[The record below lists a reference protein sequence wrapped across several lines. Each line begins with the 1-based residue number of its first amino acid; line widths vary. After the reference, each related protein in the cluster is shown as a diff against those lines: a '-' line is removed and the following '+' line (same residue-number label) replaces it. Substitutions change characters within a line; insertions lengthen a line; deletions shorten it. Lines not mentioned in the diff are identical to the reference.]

1 MRPVDPTE
9 PYINESDLP
18 KDRFEPISVEANP
31 KDTDLHPVVTEMPLS
46 LPPQKEKESN
56 VESDLEKTKS
66 QLQNAKES
74 ISEAI
79 VIDNET
85 VFSAEK
91 ILKYRKRIEKV

>member
-1 MRPVDPTE
+1 MFWT
-9 PYINESDLP
+9 NFLT
-18 KDRFEPISVEANP
+18 NP
-31 KDTDLHPVVTEMPLS
+31 NDTGLHPVVTEMPLS